1 MHICK
6 CEYWLVQASHYSNK
20 ASEYV
25 EWNEEH
31 KEQTKNLQK
40 KNRAN
45 LYAKNNR
52 HFFTTRNN
60 VLQADTV
67 LNPGIPLFRTKTTS
81 PRDTLVL
88 ALTSIYQFLSHL
100 YHRGYSLCPCFSL
113 SILSKIPQKEI
124 KRKITDVRSIIEW
137 IHPRRGHATE
147 ISWGQFTSFF
157 VGWISGLARRT
168 PWRSRPG
175 NPAVGGGRASSI
187 TAKFPWII
195 SWDYY
200 VLMDIKY
207 AVQYI

>member
-1 MHICK
+1 MHICI

-20 ASEYV
+20 AAEYV
-25 EWNEEH
+25 EWNEDH
-31 KEQTKNLQK
+31 KEQRK

-113 SILSKIPQKEI
+113 SRLSIIPP
-124 KRKITDVRSIIEW
+124 KRNKKKDNGCQIYHRMNPPEERTCNGNQLRSIHI
-137 IHPRRGHATE
+137 ILRRLDFRPCSEDPVKESSGKSSRRRRPSVVHHRQ
-147 ISWGQFTSFF
+147 IS
-157 VGWISGLARRT
+157 
-168 PWRSRPG
+168 
-175 NPAVGGGRASSI
+175 
-187 TAKFPWII
+187 
-195 SWDYY
+195 
-200 VLMDIKY
+200 MDH
-207 AVQYI
+207 